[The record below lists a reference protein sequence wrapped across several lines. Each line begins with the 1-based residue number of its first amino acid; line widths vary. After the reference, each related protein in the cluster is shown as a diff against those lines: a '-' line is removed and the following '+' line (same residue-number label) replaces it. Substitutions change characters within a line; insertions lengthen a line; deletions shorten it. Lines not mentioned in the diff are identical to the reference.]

1 MNTATELDYVELR
14 GKPVVDAM
22 MERLHERMAR
32 LAATDIVPTLAIV
45 RVGERSDDVSYERMA
60 YKRAASVGVTTR
72 LITLAQDVSQAELL
86 KVIEDINADDSVHGC
101 LLFRPLP
108 VHIDEALVCE
118 TLSPAKDIDGITQAS
133 MALVYAGA
141 DGFAPCTAQACIELL
156 DYYGIE
162 VVGKRVCV
170 VGRSLVIGRP
180 VALMLMNRDA
190 TVTMCHSR
198 TQELAQRMR
207 EADIVVCA
215 TGRARAY
222 GAECFSAGQTVVD
235 VGINFDESGAMCG
248 DVDYSAVCHTVASI
262 TPVPGGI
269 GGITTAVLM
278 EHVVSA
284 AEK

>member
-1 MNTATELDYVELR
+1 MNTATELDYIELR

-22 MERLHERMAR
+22 MECLHERVER
-32 LAATDIVPTLAIV
+32 LAAADIIPTLAIV
-45 RVGERSDDVSYERMA
+45 RVGGRPDDVSYERMA
-60 YKRAASVGVTTR
+60 CKRAASAGVTVR

-86 KVIEDINADDSVHGC
+86 QVIEDINADDGIHGC
-101 LLFRPLP
+101 LMFRPLP
-108 VHIDEALVCE
+108 AHIDEAMVCE
-118 TLSPAKDIDGITQAS
+118 ALSPAKDVDGITQTS

-156 DYYGIE
+156 DHYGVEIS
-162 VVGKRVCV
+162 GKRVCV

-180 VALMLMNRDA
+180 VALMLMNRNA

-235 VGINFDESGAMCG
+235 VGINFDESGTMCG
-248 DVDYSAVCHTVASI
+248 DVDYNAVCHTVAGI

-278 EHVVSA
+278 DHVVSA